1 MSSREPMW
9 YCHECHAEMRPL
21 MVPDPHCASCNGTF
35 VEKLENPQDDPRE
48 FAHAHDG
55 FDDDALPANME
66 GFLAGLRALLRPQE
80 PEHTGRPTSP
90 HAPQRGPPDGIGR
103 LGSGGG
109 NGLTI
114 QIQGSP
120 DGRSRTM
127 IIGGGGARR
136 DGPGQGNQPPLLS
149 EFLRGP
155 QGRQDGG
162 PGIAGPLMAQY
173 LLTMLSNRPGH
184 GMSDFFPFM
193 GMPEGAESG
202 RWGDYV
208 FNQEALDQII
218 TQIMENSNAGRP
230 VPATEEIMAKLPR
243 EVLEEGSPLLE
254 KDCAICKD
262 QFKAD
267 AEDED
272 ERIVV
277 TLPCKHP
284 FHEPCIMPWLK
295 SSGTCPVC
303 RYQLVPQ
310 PEHGAPGPGPP
321 RESSSGRPTGSSG
334 SPPGVFP
341 AASSSTPSSPTQR
354 PASPGGSSHNRSGS
368 NGGGSSLLS
377 SLFGSFGRGHQ
388 RNGSGDSAHGE
399 SSNRGSGPR
408 DHVPGGWSDPVD

>member
-9 YCHECHAEMRPL
+9 YCHECRAEMRPL

-35 VEKLENPQDDPRE
+35 VEKLENPEDDPRE
-48 FAHAHDG
+48 LAHAHDAL
-55 FDDDALPANME
+55 DDDGLPANMDH
-66 GFLAGLRALLRPQE
+66 FLAYVLFYGLPKQNIQASLHPPLPRNA
-80 PEHTGRPTSP
+80 TSQG
-90 HAPQRGPPDGIGR
+90 AQGDWN
-103 LGSGGG
+103 GG

-114 QIQGSP
+114 RIQGSP
-120 DGRSRTM
+120 NGQSRTM
-127 IIGGGGARR
+127 IFGSGNRR
-136 DGPGQGNQPPLLS
+136 DAHDQGNQLPGLS
-149 EFLRGP
+149 EFLRGS
-155 QGRQDGG
+155 QGRQDNG
-162 PGIAGPLMAQY
+162 PGIAGPLMVQY
-173 LLTMLSNRPGH
+173 LLAMLGNRPGN
-184 GMSDFFPFM
+184 GMDDFFPLM
-193 GMPEGAESG
+193 GMAEGSENG

-218 TQIMENSNAGRP
+218 TQMMENPNSGHP
-230 VPATEEIMAKLPR
+230 VPATEEVMEKLPR

-310 PEHGAPGPGPP
+310 PNHHAPGPSPP
-321 RESSSGRPTGSSG
+321 RGPSSSRPSGAQTSPPGAFPTSSASPPSPTQSPSSSGGS
-334 SPPGVFP
+334 
-341 AASSSTPSSPTQR
+341 
-354 PASPGGSSHNRSGS
+354 NRSGS
-368 NGGGSSLLS
+368 NSGGSSLLG
-377 SLFGSFGRGHQ
+377 SLFGSFTRGGGQ
-388 RNGSGDSAHGE
+388 PNGPSG
-399 SSNRGSGPR
+399 NI
-408 DHVPGGWSDPVD
+408 PGGWSDHVG